1 MNVIVALSVI
11 AIVGW
16 LVVKKYK
23 PQTVL
28 IFGGLLLML
37 ASYLLGYKANF
48 VPVKQSTGWVIFDM
62 FEYVNQLTVKD
73 VANLGLMIMA
83 VTGFAKYMD
92 HIGASSTLV
101 HMAMKPLGRLNAPYI
116 VMSLSFLLCM
126 FMALFIPSA
135 SGLAMLMMVTV
146 FPILTR
152 LGVSR
157 VGAASVVSSGHLLDI
172 GPASATSLL
181 VSKTANISVNKY
193 FVDYQLPVYI
203 ACGLA
208 CATAHY
214 FWQKYLDKKEAEKY
228 AGDQKFEAS
237 VSEKQ
242 MEGMAAPGPAV
253 YVFLPLLPLI
263 FLLGFSE
270 YAIKTIKMNVVL
282 AMFLSLFVSMV
293 CEFIRHRDFRKVCAS
308 IQSFFKGMGDQFTM
322 TVTLIVAGETFAY
335 GLESIGV
342 VDSVIRASQGIGIN
356 AEFITVGIAVLI
368 VGISVVMGSGVASM
382 FAFAP
387 LVPNLAKGLGANA
400 VVMLLPLQNAASL
413 GRLVSP
419 ISAVIIAVAGIA
431 NISPLDLVKR
441 NSVPVLVTFLVS
453 TIAIL
458 ILH

>member
-1 MNVIVALSVI
+1 MNVLVALGVI
-11 AIVGW
+11 GIVGW
-16 LVVKKYK
+16 LVIKKYK

-28 IFGGLLLML
+28 LLGGLVLML
-37 ASYLLGYKANF
+37 AAYLLGYKTGF
-48 VPVKQSTGWVIFDM
+48 VPAKQATGWVIFDM
-62 FEYVNQLTVKD
+62 FEYINQLTVKD

-146 FPILTR
+146 FPILVR

-157 VGAASVVSSGHLLDI
+157 VGAASVVSTGHLLDI

-181 VSKTANISVNKY
+181 VSKTAGISVNQY
-193 FVDYQLPVYI
+193 FVDYQLPVYVTCGI
-203 ACGLA
+203 ACALA
-208 CATAHY
+208 HF

-228 AGDQKFEAS
+228 AADKDFEAVLS
-237 VSEKQ
+237 NKQ
-242 MEGMAAPGPAV
+242 MEGMAEPGPAI
-253 YVFLPLLPLI
+253 YVLLPLLPLI

-270 YAIKTIKMNVVL
+270 YAIKTVKMNVVL

-293 CEFIRHRDFRKVCAS
+293 FEFIRHRDFKKVCAS
-308 IQSFFKGMGDQFTM
+308 IQAFFKGMGDQFTM

-335 GLESIGV
+335 GLDCIGV
-342 VDSVIRASQGIGIN
+342 VDAVIKASQGFGIN
-356 AEFITVGIAVLI
+356 AELITVGIALMI
-368 VGISVVMGSGVASM
+368 VAISVVMGSGVASM

-400 VVMLLPLQNAASL
+400 VTMLLPLQNAASV
-413 GRLVSP
+413 GRLLSP

-431 NISPLDLVKR
+431 NISPLELVKR

-453 TIAIL
+453 TVAIL